1 MKKKLFIVFLLIPIL
16 VLVSCQNNETTPLES
31 SKPANS
37 SVGKAESKPSSESK
51 GTKPSSQDE
60 SSTAGISPTPDE
72 RSDPELEREDES
84 SAQQSSPQA
93 VQSSFSSEPAKNSSE
108 NKEKHNH
115 SYSKAVI
122 LPTCTSE
129 GYTSYSCSCGNM
141 YTDDR
146 VPALGH
152 SYGEWK
158 VVKDATASET
168 GLEEQVCSRCGAKN
182 QKIIEKRE
190 ETAASESPEEPF
202 DIESWILYAQNYA
215 VNTAKLN
222 LEPSAI
228 YCWDTP
234 IVAGSHCIYLERDI
248 SDRLNQYGKDPSITD
263 VWIWAEP
270 LGNGSYNLFIGYA

>member
-16 VLVSCQNNETTPLES
+16 VLVSCQNNEIASLKS
-31 SKPANS
+31 SRPENS
-37 SVGKAESKPSSESK
+37 SVGKTETKHSSESK
-51 GTKPSSQDE
+51 GIPSSRDE
-60 SSTAGISPTPDE
+60 SLTAGISPTPDE
-72 RSDPELEREDES
+72 RSDPELERVDES
-84 SAQQSSPQA
+84 NAQQSSSQA
-93 VQSSFSSEPAKNSSE
+93 VQSSFSPGSVKNGSE
-108 NKEKHNH
+108 NKGRHEH
-115 SYSKAVI
+115 SYSRKVI
-122 LPTCTSE
+122 SPTCTSE

-182 QKIIEKRE
+182 QKIIGKRK

-215 VNTAKLN
+215 VNSAKLN

-248 SDRLNQYGKDPSITD
+248 SDRLNQYGENPSITD